1 MCMAYSTTKHWQV
14 ARFILIFTILA
25 SACQN
30 QESSQTEKSDNTVKL
45 KAQTNIKQ
53 QEFGN
58 MPDGTTAMLYTLRN
72 GQGMEV
78 KITNYGGTITHWTAP
93 DKEGKYEDV
102 VLGFDSLSAYLTSSP
117 YLGCIIGRYGN
128 RIAKGKFTLEGQT
141 YTLAVNNGENHLH
154 GGIKGFDKVLWEA
167 TPLDGEEPALKLT
180 YLSKDGEEGYP
191 GNLQVEVT
199 YRLQKDNA
207 LRIDYQATTDK
218 TTVVNLTNHTYFNLL
233 GHTEGDIL
241 GHELMLNA
249 STFLPVDRTMI
260 PTGELRAVKGT
271 VFDFTQST
279 PIGAGINDTKDE
291 QIRFGMGYDHSWVL
305 NPPTEKEE
313 LNLVGKVLEPK
324 SGRVLEVF
332 TTEPAVQFYTGN
344 FLNGNIIGKR
354 GVAYKQRYGFC
365 LETQHY
371 PDSPNQKNFPSTVL
385 KPNET
390 YQTST
395 LYRFSVNSSTAK

>member
-1 MCMAYSTTKHWQV
+1 MANFIKKHLNL
-14 ARFILIFTILA
+14 AGYALIFSIVT

-30 QESSQTEKSDNTVKL
+30 QEQTQTENSDNTVKL
-45 KAQTNIKQ
+45 TEQTNITQ
-53 QEFGN
+53 QEFGK
-58 MPDGTTAMLYTLRN
+58 MPDGTVAMLYTLRN
-72 GQGMEV
+72 AEGMEV

-93 DKEGKYEDV
+93 DKNGKYEDI
-102 VLGFDSLSAYLTSSP
+102 VLGHDSLSGYLTASP
-117 YLGCIIGRYGN
+117 YFGCIIGRYGN

-154 GGIKGFDKVLWEA
+154 GGLKGFDKVLWEA
-167 TPLDGEEPALKLT
+167 TPMDGEEPALKLT

-199 YRLQKDNA
+199 YHLQKDNA

-249 STFLPVDRTMI
+249 SSFLPVDKTMI
-260 PTGELRAVKGT
+260 PTGEVRPVKGT

-291 QIRFGMGYDHSWVL
+291 QIKFGIGYDHSWVL
-305 NPPTEKEE
+305 NPPTEKSG
-313 LNLVGKVLEPK
+313 LNLVGKVLEPN
-324 SGRVLEVF
+324 SGRVLEIF

-344 FLNGNIIGKR
+344 FLNGSITGKR
-354 GVAYKQRYGFC
+354 GVVYKQRYGFC

-395 LYRFSVNSSTAK
+395 LHRFSVNSSLAK

>member
-1 MCMAYSTTKHWQV
+1 MRMTHFTKKYWQSTCYV
-14 ARFILIFTILA
+14 LIFSILA
-25 SACQN
+25 SAC
-30 QESSQTEKSDNTVKL
+30 ESSQTKNSENTVKL
-45 KAQTNIKQ
+45 TQQTNITQ

-58 MPDGTTAMLYTLRN
+58 MPDGKIAMLYTLRN
-72 GQGMEV
+72 AQGMEV

-102 VLGFDSLSAYLTSSP
+102 VLGFDSLSDYLTSSP

-233 GHTEGDIL
+233 GYAEGDIL

-249 STFLPVDRTMI
+249 STFLPVDKTMI
-260 PTGELRAVKGT
+260 PTGELRAVQGT
-271 VFDFTQST
+271 VFDFTKST
-279 PIGAGINDTKDE
+279 PIGARINDTKDE

-305 NPPTEKEE
+305 NPPTEKEG

-344 FLNGNIIGKR
+344 FLNGSIAGKR
-354 GVAYKQRYGFC
+354 GVTYKQRYGFC

>member
-1 MCMAYSTTKHWQV
+1 MRMAHFTKKYWHG
-14 ARFILIFTILA
+14 ACYALIFSILVI
-25 SACQN
+25 AC
-30 QESSQTEKSDNTVKL
+30 ESSQTENSDNTVKL
-45 KAQTNIKQ
+45 TAQTNIEQ

-58 MPDGTTAMLYTLRN
+58 MPDGKIAMLYTLRN
-72 GQGMEV
+72 AQGMEV

-117 YLGCIIGRYGN
+117 YFGCIIGRYGN

-233 GHTEGDIL
+233 GHTEGNIL
-241 GHELMLNA
+241 EHELMLNA
-249 STFLPVDRTMI
+249 STFLPVDKTMI
-260 PTGELRAVKGT
+260 PTGEIRAVKGT

-279 PIGAGINDTKDE
+279 PIGARINDTKDE
-291 QIRFGMGYDHSWVL
+291 QIRFGMGYDHSWIL
-305 NPPTEKEE
+305 NPPTEKER

-324 SGRVLEVF
+324 SSRVLEVF

-344 FLNGNIIGKR
+344 FLNSITGKR
-354 GVAYKQRYGFC
+354 GVTYKQRYGFC

-385 KPNET
+385 RPNET

-395 LYRFSVNSSTAK
+395 LYRFSVNSPTAK